1 MQPRPAMI
9 DHARVTARIPS
20 AGSLRAALA
29 RLTRCRPFAVYN
41 QIMTTSFR
49 TLLMVLL
56 LSSPAAAQLPDGAGK
71 DALLKVCGSCHQ
83 AERSAS
89 VRLTREGWEEV
100 IADMIKR
107 GAKGTDQEFGA
118 VLEYLAANFLGEA
131 PRPLNINRATSIEL
145 ESVAGL
151 TRKEAAAVLA
161 YLDQVGVCKAL
172 DELKK
177 VSGLDYKKIEA
188 RKDFIVCFEAPPMP
202 KDPKKLP

>member
-1 MQPRPAMI
+1 MPGWSPGSRAGRREAWRPGLRFGILVSTMSTI
-9 DHARVTARIPS
+9 
-20 AGSLRAALA
+20 LRA
-29 RLTRCRPFAVYN
+29 
-41 QIMTTSFR
+41 
-49 TLLMVLL
+49 LL
-56 LSSPAAAQLPDGAGK
+56 LLLLVSAPAAAQLPEGAGK
-71 DALLKVCGSCHQ
+71 DVLMKVCGSCHQ

-107 GAKGTDQEFGA
+107 GAKGTGEEFGA

-131 PRPLNINRATSIEL
+131 PRPLNINRATNIEL

-161 YLDQVGVCKAL
+161 YLDTVGVCKSL

-177 VSGLDYKKIEA
+177 VPGLDYKKIDA

-202 KDPKKLP
+202 KDPKKLQ